1 MEKLG
6 DVNLSIS
13 TWKTILPFFLVKTHS
28 SSFFVD
34 YGFLPN
40 TVCFQPTGTFFFQQ
54 HVEQIRVYY
63 GLAPLRS
70 SCGCDSK
77 RGGPPFPGNSTLLVE
92 NHLGGG
98 TTYKCRKNILCIYRN
113 ITIYCTSMRH
123 RNQPSIDT
131 FTVDTM
137 GNQR

>member
-1 MEKLG
+1 MTLIY
-6 DVNLSIS
+6 LY
-13 TWKTILPFFLVKTHS
+13 LPGKPYCHFFLSKHILLVFLLIT
-28 SSFFVD
+28 
-34 YGFLPN
+34 GFCQIPYVSNLR
-40 TVCFQPTGTFFFQQ
+40 VRFFFQQ